1 MDFNLTEDQLAYQ
14 EAARTFAQKE
24 LAPHAGEWDRTKHF
38 AKDVIRKAA
47 ELGFCGLYTKD
58 EFGGAGLT
66 RLDAAII
73 FEELSLGCTA
83 TTTYITIHNMVTWM
97 VDEFGNADARAEFVP
112 KLVTAELLG
121 SYCLTEPNSGS
132 DAAALKTRAEKR
144 GDKYIL
150 NGVKSFVS
158 GGGETDVLV
167 VMART
172 GDDSPKGISAFVV
185 PANAPGVN
193 YGENERKM
201 GWNAQ
206 PTREISLENVE
217 IPAHY
222 LLGQEGEGFK
232 IAMKGLDGGRINI
245 GTCSVGTAQAAINAC
260 ARYMNERK
268 AFGKPISQFQAL
280 GFKMADMVT
289 ETIAARQMIRL
300 AASKLDAKDPTATVF
315 CAMAKAFATDVGS
328 KVCNEAIQLFGGYG
342 YTQEYP
348 VERHFRD
355 ARVHQILEGT
365 NEIMRLIVSRKIFED
380 GAAETYR

>member
-14 EAARTFAQKE
+14 DAARTFAQKE
-24 LAPHAGEWDRTKHF
+24 LAPFAGEWDRTKHF
-38 AKDVIRKAA
+38 PKDVIKKAA

-97 VDEFGNADARAEFVP
+97 IDEFGNADTRAEWVP
-112 KLVTAELLG
+112 KLVTADALG

-132 DAAALKTRAEKR
+132 DAAALKTKAERK

-172 GDDSPKGISAFVV
+172 GDDTPKGISAFVV
-185 PANAPGVN
+185 PARAPGVS

-206 PTREISLENVE
+206 PTREISFENVE

-268 AFGKPISQFQAL
+268 AFGKPLSQFQAL

-300 AASKLDAKDPTATVF
+300 AAAKLDAKDPTATVF
-315 CAMAKAFATDVGS
+315 CAMAKQFATDVGS

-365 NEIMRLIVSRKIFED
+365 NEIMRLIVSRKIFEE
-380 GAAETYR
+380 GAVDLYR

>member
-1 MDFNLTEDQLAYQ
+1 MDFNLTEDQIAYQ
-14 EAARTFAQKE
+14 DAARTFAIKE
-24 LAPHAGEWDRTKHF
+24 LAPNAGEWDRTKHF
-38 AKDVIRKAA
+38 PKDVIRKAA

-58 EFGGAGLT
+58 EFGGSGLG

-73 FEELSLGCTA
+73 FEELAMGCTS
-83 TTTYITIHNMVTWM
+83 TTAYITIHNMCTWM
-97 VDEFGNADARAEFVP
+97 IDEFGNAETRAEFVP
-112 KLVTAELLG
+112 KLVTAESLG

-132 DAAALKTRAEKR
+132 DAAALKAKAEKR

-158 GGGETDVLV
+158 GGGETDVLI

-172 GDDSPKGISAFVV
+172 GDDTPKGISAFLV
-185 PANAPGVN
+185 PARAKGVS

-206 PTREISLENVE
+206 PTREISFENVE
-217 IPAHY
+217 IPASY
-222 LLGQEGEGFK
+222 LLGKEGEGFK

-245 GTCSVGTAQAAINAC
+245 GTCSVGTAQAAINAS
-260 ARYMNERK
+260 AKYMNERK

-280 GFKMADMVT
+280 GFKMADMLA

-300 AASKLDAKDPTATVF
+300 AAFKLDAKDPNANVF
-315 CAMAKAFATDVGS
+315 CAMAKQFATDVGS
-328 KVCNEAIQLFGGYG
+328 RVCNEAIQLFGGYG

-380 GAAETYR
+380 GATEALR

>member
-14 EAARTFAQKE
+14 EAARTFAAKE
-24 LAPHAGEWDRTKHF
+24 FAPNAGEWDRTKHF
-38 AKDVIRKAA
+38 PKDLIRKAA

-58 EFGGAGLT
+58 EFGGAGLM
-66 RLDAAII
+66 RLDASII
-73 FEELSLGCTA
+73 FEELAMGCTS
-83 TTTYITIHNMVTWM
+83 TTAYITIHNMVSWM
-97 VDEFGNADARAEFVP
+97 VDTYGTQDARAEWIP
-112 KLVTAELLG
+112 KMVSAEALG

-132 DAAALKTRAEKR
+132 DAASLKAKAEKR
-144 GDKYIL
+144 GDKYVI

-172 GDDSPKGISAFVV
+172 GDDTPKGISAFIV
-185 PANAPGVN
+185 PANAKGVN

-201 GWNAQ
+201 GWNSQ
-206 PTREISLENVE
+206 PTREISFENVE
-217 IPAHY
+217 IPANY

-245 GTCSVGTAQAAINAC
+245 GTCSVGTAQAAINAS
-260 ARYMNERK
+260 AKYMNERK

-280 GFKMADMVT
+280 GFKMADMVS
-289 ETIAARQMIRL
+289 ETIAARLMIRL
-300 AASKLDAKDPTATVF
+300 AASKLDAKDPNATVF

-328 KVCNEAIQLFGGYG
+328 KVCNNAIQLFGGYG

-365 NEIMRLIVSRKIFED
+365 NEIMRLIVSRRIFED
-380 GAAETYR
+380 GATDLLR